1 MEIYRNQNGRV
12 VIDVPDPLTSYKATV
27 RSANYETEE
36 IPPTIVD
43 EAGTA
48 HIIVDIGFRHAAYDG
63 IVSIEVSMDDGEG
76 EYSWVEHVSVVT
88 PLFTWRDLPDTYNKE
103 DSEELEGLVRKVV
116 EAYTGQSFGP
126 SIREYTTEFGEN
138 MLRFD
143 APLIEL
149 RGASTRYLTHTTTLA
164 PPKIRYESLDGG
176 FKAVV
181 DIDLYDPKTD
191 SMWILNQ
198 KKNYSMTIE
207 GVFGYDRVP
216 QDVKQAALLIAGTW
230 SDDQA
235 VWRDRFIETMRSA
248 DWTVSYHENAFSST
262 GSATADMLL
271 KKYHRRAVPEV
282 L

>member
-1 MEIYRNQNGRV
+1 MEIYRNR
-12 VIDVPDPLTSYKATV
+12 PTTV
-27 RSANYETEE
+27 RIEAPIRGAVYNTVKVSSASGETDAFPTYVDNSPVLE
-36 IPPTIVD
+36 IPIEFKHTW
-43 EAGTA
+43 
-48 HIIVDIGFRHAAYDG
+48 YDG
-63 IVSIEVSMDDGEG
+63 TVTLDISINDGTG
-76 EYSWVEHVSVVT
+76 EHTYEEHVDVVT
-88 PLFTWRDLPDTYNKE
+88 PLFTAADLPQDYSAEKVV
-103 DSEELEGLVRKVV
+103 ELEGLVRKVV

-126 SIREYTTEFGEN
+126 SIRKYTTEFGEN

-143 APLIEL
+143 APLIEF
-149 RGASTRYLTHTTTLA
+149 RGVSARYLTHTTTLA

-198 KKNYSMTIE
+198 KKNHSLVFE